1 MTGSLVVVAFGVGYL
16 AGRLRGRMLE
26 QANDRAQFA
35 EGWNAA
41 VVAVSLAVDP
51 PLFGDLYDEPET
63 WGRA

>member
-26 QANDRAQFA
+26 RDHDGDVFTA
-35 EGWNAA
+35 GWNAA
-41 VVAVSLAVDP
+41 VTTAAMSNN
-51 PLFGDLYDEPET
+51 PLTGCDMYEEPET